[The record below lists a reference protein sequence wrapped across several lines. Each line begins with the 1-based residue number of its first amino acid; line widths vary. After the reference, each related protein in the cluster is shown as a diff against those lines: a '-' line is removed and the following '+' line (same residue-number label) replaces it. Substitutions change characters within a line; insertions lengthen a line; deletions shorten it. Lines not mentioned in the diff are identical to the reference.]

1 MTNLNSTE
9 IAGSPDYRPT
19 AKQLRRWDRL
29 DRALAAFNVT
39 YWQVVED
46 RCMPDGRRH
55 LGVPLSPMLA
65 TKQACRKAY
74 AEIKGKHPRAY
85 RMRATFLFHW
95 DEPKDLAARQWA
107 LREIRRNAV

>member
-1 MTNLNSTE
+1 MADVNSTE
-9 IAGSPDYRPT
+9 AFCLPEFRPMT
-19 AKQLRRWDRL
+19 KQLRRWDRQ
-29 DRALAAFNVT
+29 DRAQAAFNVT

-46 RCMPDGRRH
+46 RRLADGCRY

-85 RMRATFLFHW
+85 RMRGTFFFHW

-107 LREIRRNAV
+107 LREIQRNVL